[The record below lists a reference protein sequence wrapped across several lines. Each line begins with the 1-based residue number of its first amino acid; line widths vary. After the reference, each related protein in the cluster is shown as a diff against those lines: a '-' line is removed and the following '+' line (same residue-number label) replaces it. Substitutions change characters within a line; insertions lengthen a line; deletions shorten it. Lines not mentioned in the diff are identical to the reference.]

1 MDTVWG
7 NISFAMLGVFP
18 ARRGVAR
25 MYRRIFR
32 VLFAVSVLVL
42 ISGCQTVSGILAE
55 LFGDL
60 PVAAPEPEPQA
71 PQLADRIVVR
81 KSKRTLELLHDGAL
95 FESFPIA
102 LGREPR
108 GSKQEE
114 GDGRTP
120 EGVYQIDWRSMQT
133 RYTRA
138 LHISYPDGNDRD
150 RARAMKVEPGG
161 AIFIHGL
168 PSDYGP
174 FDPPQW
180 YRDWTEGC
188 ISVGNAAIVK
198 IWDAVPDG
206 TPIEIL
212 P

>member
-1 MDTVWG
+1 MPCLRYLRRDASQLVSIGGSSAFSLYCPYSRRPVDARQFRASLRHRWR
-7 NISFAMLGVFP
+7 FACSG
-18 ARRGVAR
+18 ARAR
-25 MYRRIFR
+25 ASGT
-32 VLFAVSVLVL
+32 AV
-42 ISGCQTVSGILAE
+42 GRPHHRA
-55 LFGDL
+55 
-60 PVAAPEPEPQA
+60 
-71 PQLADRIVVR
+71 
-81 KSKRTLELLHDGAL
+81 KSKRTLELLHDGAV

-108 GSKQEE
+108 GPKQEE

-120 EGVYQIDWRSMQT
+120 EGVYRIDWRSTQT

-138 LHISYPDGNDRD
+138 LHISYPDENERD
-150 RARAMKVEPGG
+150 RAQAMKVDPGG

-168 PSDYGP
+168 PTDYGP
-174 FDPPQW
+174 FDPPRW

-188 ISVGNAAIVK
+188 ISVGNAAVVK
-198 IWDAVPDG
+198 IWETVPDG

>member
-1 MDTVWG
+1 MHRAAFSVAIMAVALTAAC
-7 NISFAMLGVFP
+7 IHTPPPQP
-18 ARRGVAR
+18 A
-25 MYRRIFR
+25 
-32 VLFAVSVLVL
+32 
-42 ISGCQTVSGILAE
+42 T
-55 LFGDL
+55 
-60 PVAAPEPEPQA
+60 PPT
-71 PQLADRIVVR
+71 ADRVVVQ
-81 KSKRTLELLHDGAL
+81 KSKRTLELSRAGKV
-95 FESFPIA
+95 FETFSVA
-102 LGREPR
+102 LGRQPR
-108 GSKQEE
+108 GAKQQQ

-120 EGVYQIDWRSMQT
+120 EGLYRIDWRSTQT

-138 LHISYPDGNDRD
+138 LHISYPDERD
-150 RARAMKVEPGG
+150 RARAQAMGVEPGG
-161 AIFIHGL
+161 AIFVHGL

-174 FDPPQW
+174 FDPPRW

>member
-1 MDTVWG
+1 M
-7 NISFAMLGVFP
+7 FGVFA

-32 VLFAVSVLVL
+32 VLFAVSVLML
-42 ISGCQTVSGILAE
+42 TSGCETVSGILAE
-55 LFGDL
+55 LFGDS

-120 EGVYQIDWRSMQT
+120 EGVYLIDWRSMQT

-138 LHISYPDGNDRD
+138 LHISYPDGIDRD
-150 RARAMKVEPGG
+150 RSRAMKVEPGG

-174 FDPPQW
+174 FDPPEW

>member
-1 MDTVWG
+1 MLLGGIAAFV
-7 NISFAMLGVFP
+7 MLGVFAP
-18 ARRGVAR
+18 RRGVAR
-25 MYRRIFR
+25 IERRMFR
-32 VLFAVSVLVL
+32 VLIVVSILATT
-42 ISGCQTVSGILAE
+42 SGCQTISGTLAD
-55 LFGDL
+55 LFGDS
-60 PVAAPEPEPQA
+60 PVAAPQPEVTATPR
-71 PQLADRIVVR
+71 LADRIVVR
-81 KSKRTLELLHDGAL
+81 KSRRTLELLHAGAV
-95 FESFPIA
+95 FETFPIA

-108 GSKQEE
+108 GPKQEE

-120 EGVYQIDWRSMQT
+120 EGVYRIDSRST
-133 RYTRA
+133 RTHYTRA
-138 LHISYPDGNDRD
+138 LHISYPDENDRD
-150 RARAMKVEPGG
+150 GARARKADPGG

-174 FDPPQW
+174 FDPPEW

-188 ISVGNAAIVK
+188 ISVGNAAIVT

>member
-1 MDTVWG
+1 MRD
-7 NISFAMLGVFP
+7 N
-18 ARRGVAR
+18 
-25 MYRRIFR
+25 
-32 VLFAVSVLVL
+32 
-42 ISGCQTVSGILAE
+42 
-55 LFGDL
+55 FGHHCDIVGDS

-71 PQLADRIVVR
+71 PQLADRIIVR
-81 KSKRTLELLHDGAL
+81 KSKRTLELLHDGAV

-108 GSKQEE
+108 GPKQEE

-120 EGVYQIDWRSMQT
+120 EGVYRIDWRSTQT

-138 LHISYPDGNDRD
+138 LHISYPDENERD
-150 RARAMKVEPGG
+150 RAQAMKVDPGG

-188 ISVGNAAIVK
+188 ISVGNAAVVK
-198 IWDAVPDG
+198 IWDTVPDG